1 MATPRQILVNQLLLE
16 REALWVRVHEI
27 EREAAKW
34 LGEPYP
40 FERPELPSDRK
51 KKRRGGGGPGGTPT
65 GGRGEPAA
73 GAAAGAI
80 REAAGAAGRVEASIS
95 SAGPGPAATPAVLR
109 RLEDGESGYRV
120 SYAAHGRAAT
130 EVHDELDA
138 VRVAV
143 ASQGANLRVTRIE
156 TVDANGAGRATLFPV

>member
-51 KKRRGGGGPGGTPT
+51 KKRRIPAGG
-65 GGRGEPAA
+65 
-73 GAAAGAI
+73 GAAAGAA
-80 REAAGAAGRVEASIS
+80 RRGAGPAGATEAAS
-95 SAGPGPAATPAVLR
+95 GPLATVDDVR
-109 RLEDGESGYRV
+109 RLEAGETGYRV
-120 SYAAHGRAAT
+120 SYVAHGRAAT
-130 EVHDELDA
+130 EEHDELEA
-138 VRVAV
+138 LHVVV
-143 ASQGANLRVTRIE
+143 ASQGSELRVTRIE
-156 TVDANGAGRATLFPV
+156 TIDENGVARATLYPR

>member
-51 KKRRGGGGPGGTPT
+51 KKRRT
-65 GGRGEPAA
+65 
-73 GAAAGAI
+73 AAAAT
-80 REAAGAAGRVEASIS
+80 S
-95 SAGPGPAATPAVLR
+95 SAAVDRTDGTHGVTTDAGTTESVGATAEALR
-109 RLEDGESGYRV
+109 RLEPGEAGYRV
-120 SYAAHGRAAT
+120 TYVTHGRGAT
-130 EVHDELDA
+130 EEHDELDA
-138 VRVAV
+138 LRVMV
-143 ASQGANLRVTRIE
+143 GSQGATLRVTRIE
-156 TVDANGAGRATLFPV
+156 TVDENGTVRATLFPR

>member
-1 MATPRQILVNQLLLE
+1 VATPRQILVNQLLLE

-51 KKRRGGGGPGGTPT
+51 KKRRA
-65 GGRGEPAA
+65 RGA
-73 GAAAGAI
+73 GAPRPEPSGRSGAD
-80 REAAGAAGRVEASIS
+80 AGAAG
-95 SAGPGPAATPAVLR
+95 AGLAGTTEEPAERPRATADALR
-109 RLEDGESGYRV
+109 RLEEGEASYRV

-130 EVHDELDA
+130 EVHDAFEA

-143 ASQGANLRVTRIE
+143 ASQGVHLRVTRIE
-156 TVDANGAGRATLFPV
+156 TLDADGAVRATLFPA